1 MSMSSTI
8 DAVVSSAPINRTA
21 ARVTSKGFDY
31 QPNKRVVCIEGDLP
45 LPVRQLAPGEEDLRG
60 KRVGRLTVIGR
71 YAGGNGLW
79 VVRCDCSR
87 YATRKTKALKNQN
100 NYGDRCEQCRHIS
113 YLKRMDI
120 WRSTGKE
127 VDARDL

>member
-8 DAVVSSAPINRTA
+8 DAVVSSAPINKTA

-31 QPNKRVVCIEGDLP
+31 QPNKLIVCVEGDLP
-45 LPVRQLAPGEEDLRG
+45 LPVRQLTPEEEDLRG

-87 YATRKTKALKNQN
+87 YATRKTKALKNPN

-113 YLKRMDI
+113 YLKRMDV
-120 WRSTGKE
+120 WRRTGKE
-127 VDARDL
+127 VDLRDL